1 LRCQDLTAAAAAAVA
16 AAAACLHL
24 CAFCL
29 QEEFI
34 NKSSAAL
41 ADFVEEYP
49 EQFDM
54 RTMNTTDMKHIFSL
68 VSEKRVWEE

>member
-1 LRCQDLTAAAAAAVA
+1 LRCQDLTAAAAAVVA

-29 QEEFI
+29 QEEFT

-54 RTMNTTDMKHIFSL
+54 RTMNTTDMQHIFSL